1 MDLKSVIKTFA
12 EAWAAA
18 SLKLERGGAGAWPGL
33 AWPAPPPPSL
43 LDLHRPGPALEPALP
58 AQVGSRQH
66 ELGLLCAES
75 WRGVLGCDNSG

>member
-18 SLKLERGGAGAWPGL
+18 SLKMERGGAGAWPGL

-43 LDLHRPGPALEPALP
+43 LNLHQPGPALEPGLP
-58 AQVGSRQH
+58 AQVGSSQH
-66 ELGLLCAES
+66 KLGLLCPES
-75 WRGVLGCDNSG
+75 GLAGSVGLR